1 MQRRRALAFF
11 LAVPIAAAAGTA
23 VWVTDSS
30 SSDGNPGTDPGAAP
44 GSGAPDPGGAEP
56 GAAEAGEPPPGP
68 LAADARG
75 LVPIPIEAL
84 GAKGAGWTLS
94 RDTRVRAATEAARAV
109 AEVVAAELRTATG
122 LPLPVVVDARAHAGT
137 DLSLV
142 PDPPGT
148 TPADRP
154 AGDEA
159 YALTVT
165 AGGATIRASAPAGL
179 YRGAQTL
186 RQLVPARAP
195 FELRPAVV
203 RDAPRYPYRGIM
215 IDLARHFYPPAEM
228 RRLIDH
234 IAAYKFNHLHLHL
247 TDDQGWRI
255 AIEGRPRLTGIGAS
269 TQVGGGPGGFW
280 TAADYQGV
288 IGYAAERFIT
298 VVPEIDMP
306 GHTNAAIVA
315 YPELACDGRKYA
327 PYTGTQV
334 GFSAL
339 CVDGEATYTFLD
351 EVLGRLAEL
360 TPGPYLHIGGDET
373 HTLKPAQYRAFMARA
388 QPIVARHGKQLIA
401 WHQLAAGDPV
411 PGAIIEYWGASKQ
424 DAAAVAAAARAGHKV
439 VMAPADHAYLD
450 MKYAGGERLGVT
462 WAGTVD
468 VRTSYDWEPS
478 THLPGLP
485 ADAVLGV
492 EGALWGETIK
502 SVADAE
508 YLLFPRIAAVAE
520 AAWSRPE
527 RRDWADFR
535 TRIGT
540 HEARW
545 QARGI
550 NYARKLS

>member
-1 MQRRRALAFF
+1 MMRRRALAFF
-11 LAVPIAAAAGTA
+11 LTVPIAAAGAA
-23 VWVTDSS
+23 VWITDATSS
-30 SSDGNPGTDPGAAP
+30 SGGTPKADP
-44 GSGAPDPGGAEP
+44 SGAGGPVPPTTA
-56 GAAEAGEPPPGP
+56 AAETPESPSGP
-68 LAADARG
+68 LHADARG
-75 LVPIPIEAL
+75 LVPIPVEAL
-84 GAKGAGWTLS
+84 GGPGRPWTPA
-94 RDTRVRAATEAARAV
+94 RDTRVRAATEAARPV
-109 AEVVAAELRTATG
+109 AEVVAAELRAATG
-122 LPLPVVVDARAHAGT
+122 LPLPVVVDARSRAGT
-137 DLSLV
+137 DISLV
-142 PDPPGT
+142 PDPD
-148 TPADRP
+148 PAGRP
-154 AGDEA
+154 DGDEA
-159 YALTVT
+159 YELVVT
-165 AGGATIRASAPAGL
+165 EHGATIRAGAPAGL

-186 RQLVPARAP
+186 RQLVPAKPP

-234 IAAYKFNHLHLHL
+234 LAAYKFNHLHLHL

-255 AIEGRPRLTGIGAS
+255 AIEGRPRLTGIGAA

-280 TAADYQGV
+280 TADDYRAV
-288 IGYAAERFIT
+288 TEYAGERFIT

-315 YPELACDGRKYA
+315 YPELAHDGKPHV

-334 GFSAL
+334 GFSSL
-339 CVDGEATYTFLD
+339 RIDGEATYTFLD

-373 HTLKPAQYRAFMARA
+373 HTLEPAQYRAFMARA
-388 QPIVARHGKQLIA
+388 QPLVAKHGKQTMA
-401 WHQLAAGDPV
+401 WHQLASGDPA
-411 PGAIIEYWGASKQ
+411 PGAILEYWGASKQ
-424 DAAAVAAAARAGHKV
+424 DAAKVVAAARAGHKV

-450 MKYAGGERLGVT
+450 MKYSGGERLGVT

-468 VRTSYDWEPS
+468 VRKSYDWEPS
-478 THLPGLP
+478 THLPGMP

-492 EGALWGETIK
+492 EGALWGETIR
-502 SVADAE
+502 SVVDAE
-508 YLLFPRIAAVAE
+508 YLLFPRIASVAE

-535 TRIGT
+535 TRAAA

-545 QARGI
+545 DAQGI
-550 NYARKLS
+550 KYAHKLK

>member
-1 MQRRRALAFF
+1 MLRRRALAFF
-11 LAVPIAAAAGTA
+11 LTVPIAAAGAA
-23 VWVTDSS
+23 VWITDAASS
-30 SSDGNPGTDPGAAP
+30 SGGPPKADPKGTGDPGRPAA
-44 GSGAPDPGGAEP
+44 GGAEARVLP
-56 GAAEAGEPPPGP
+56 SGP

-75 LVPIPIEAL
+75 LVPIPVEAL
-84 GAKGAGWTLS
+84 GGPGRPWTPG

-109 AEVVAAELRTATG
+109 AESVAAELRAATG
-122 LPLPVVVDARAHAGT
+122 LPLPVLVDARSGT
-137 DLSLV
+137 GADLALV
-142 PDPPGT
+142 LDPDPAG
-148 TPADRP
+148 RP
-154 AGDEA
+154 DGDEA
-159 YALTVT
+159 YELIVT
-165 AGGATIRASAPAGL
+165 EHGATIRAGVPVGL

-186 RQLVPARAP
+186 RQLVPVEPP

-234 IAAYKFNHLHLHL
+234 LAAYKFNHLHLHL

-255 AIEGRPRLTGIGAS
+255 AIEGRPELTGIGAS

-280 TAADYQGV
+280 TAADYRAV
-288 IGYAAERFIT
+288 IDYAGERFIT

-315 YPELACDGRKYA
+315 YPELACDGKQYT
-327 PYTGTQV
+327 PYTGTRV
-334 GFSAL
+334 GFSSL

-388 QPIVARHGKQLIA
+388 QPLVAKHGKQTMA
-401 WHQLAAGDPV
+401 WHQLASGDPL
-411 PGAIIEYWGASKQ
+411 PGAILEYWGAARQ
-424 DAAAVAAAARAGHKV
+424 DAAEVAAAARAGHKV
-439 VMAPADHAYLD
+439 VLAPADHAYLD
-450 MKYAGGERLGVT
+450 MKYSAGERLGVT

-468 VRTSYDWEPS
+468 VRQSYDWEPS

-502 SVADAE
+502 TIADAE
-508 YLLFPRIAAVAE
+508 YLLFPRIASVAE

-535 TRIGT
+535 TRAAA

-545 QARGI
+545 DAQGI
-550 NYARKLS
+550 NHADRLT